1 MKKLLSF
8 GVTFVA
14 AISLASCYNTRVL
27 VGNVKPKE
35 PVVEVNKEWNHHLIC
50 GLVPLDNA
58 TMDASEYVNG
68 AENYIV
74 KTNHSFLNMLVG
86 CITGGI
92 YTPTQTKYY
101 LPLKDTQKSK

>member
-1 MKKLLSF
+1 LCYEKTIILWSNVCCCYFSHVLL
-8 GVTFVA
+8 
-14 AISLASCYNTRVL
+14 L

-101 LPLKDTQKSK
+101 LPLKDTQKEQ

>member
-14 AISLASCYNTRVL
+14 AISLTSCYNTRVL

-35 PVVEVNKEWNHHLIC
+35 PVVEVNKEWNHRLIC

-92 YTPTQTKYY
+92 YTPTQTTYY
-101 LPLKDTQKSK
+101 LPLKDTQKEQ

>member
-68 AENYIV
+68 ADSYGRY
-74 KTNHSFLNMLVG
+74 FG
-86 CITGGI
+86 
-92 YTPTQTKYY
+92 
-101 LPLKDTQKSK
+101 D